1 MLADEVFAA
10 HFYGTQIIVGG
21 GEDEKMRVDDEIKR
35 RRFFKQSPKV
45 GADSHTNVKCSTQ
58 GVCFARK
65 QLLWPGETLPF
76 FLAHESRCGMVG
88 LSRKSHRLRGLCL
101 VTDCCALVVVL

>member
-65 QLLWPGETLPF
+65 QLLWRGEILPLL
-76 FLAHESRCGMVG
+76 LAHGVRCDMVR

-101 VTDCCALVVVL
+101 VTNRYALVIVM